1 MPQPNYR
8 NGFHSLRI
16 FGMLATSSALTL
28 AAITTAFSGTP
39 STPPAQVALQNSP
52 KAVLD
57 EAWQIVDRDYVDPQF
72 NRVNWQQVRQSLL
85 SRTYPNNQAAYAAL
99 KDALKQLND
108 PYTRFLNPKEFQALN
123 NEDIDGELIGVGLQ
137 LQENPN
143 NQAITVVKAIAQ
155 SPAAKAGLKPGD
167 TLLAIDGKRTQG
179 MSIETAT
186 RLIRGAA
193 NTPVKLLLSRTQKAP
208 YTVTLVR
215 QKIELPVVYS
225 ALRQDNNQRIGYIR
239 LAEFSGHAADQMR
252 QAITN
257 LSRQNVDRFVLDLR
271 GNPGGRLDQETAIA
285 RMWLNKGA
293 IVRIVD
299 RNGDAEQITANNTA
313 LTDRPLAVL
322 VDGGSASA
330 SEILTGA
337 LKDNHRAIV
346 IGTQTFGK
354 ALVQSVN
361 PLSDGSGINV
371 TIAHYFTPNG
381 TDINHRGI
389 TPNVVSP
396 LSEAQAK
403 DLSEHPEKL
412 GTAQDP
418 QFRQALSRVEAAL
431 TR

>member
-1 MPQPNYR
+1 MLQPNHR
-8 NGFHSLRI
+8 NGFHSLQVLGTI
-16 FGMLATSSALTL
+16 ASSSALTL
-28 AAITTAFSGTP
+28 AAITTAVGGTS
-39 STPPAQVALQNSP
+39 STPPAQISLSNSP

-72 NRVNWQQVRQSLL
+72 NRVDWKQVRQSLL
-85 SRTYPNNQAAYAAL
+85 SRSYPNNQAAYAAL
-99 KDALKQLND
+99 KDALKKLND
-108 PYTRFLNPKEFQALN
+108 PYTRFLDPKEFQALN
-123 NEDIDGELIGVGLQ
+123 NEAIDGELIGVGLQ
-137 LQENPN
+137 LQQDP
-143 NQAITVVKAIAQ
+143 QTKTLTVVKALEQ

-167 TLLAIDGKRTQG
+167 KLLAIDGKRTQG
-179 MSIETAT
+179 MSIESAT
-186 RLIRGAA
+186 RLIRGSV

-208 YTVTLVR
+208 FTVTVVR

-225 ALRQDNNQRIGYIR
+225 ALRQQNNQRIGYIR
-239 LAEFSGHAADQMR
+239 LSEFSGHAAEQMR

-285 RMWLNKGA
+285 RMWLNNGA

-299 RNGDAEQITANNTA
+299 RNGDTEQITANNTA
-313 LTDRPLAVL
+313 LTNKPLAVL

-330 SEILTGA
+330 AEILTGA
-337 LKDNHRAIV
+337 LKDNNRAVV

-371 TIAHYFTPNG
+371 TIARYFTPNG
-381 TDINHRGI
+381 TDINQRGI

-396 LSEAQAK
+396 LTEAQAK
-403 DLSEHPEKL
+403 DLSQHPDKL

-418 QFRQALSRVEAAL
+418 QFQRALSQIKAAL